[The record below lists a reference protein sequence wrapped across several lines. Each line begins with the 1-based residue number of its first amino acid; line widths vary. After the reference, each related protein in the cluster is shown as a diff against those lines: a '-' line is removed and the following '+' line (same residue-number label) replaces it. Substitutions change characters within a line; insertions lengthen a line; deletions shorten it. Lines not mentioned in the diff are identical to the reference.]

1 MRQKKETSVPDG
13 RYFHLDFSS
22 SGSDLSRARPGET
35 AVLLPVLPATAVP
48 PLQTAPD
55 SLWTQNPPGGAG
67 VPGSESTTVCYP
79 IPKRFADLIKSLT
92 QIEHI
97 QKNKLKKYIKK
108 IKKNQGTQ

>member
-1 MRQKKETSVPDG
+1 MSAMLTDNFTINEAKERNFCPRRQVFRFG
-13 RYFHLDFSS
+13 LSS

-67 VPGSESTTVCYP
+67 VPGSESTTVLLPNSQTIC
-79 IPKRFADLIKSLT
+79 
-92 QIEHI
+92 
-97 QKNKLKKYIKK
+97 
-108 IKKNQGTQ
+108 